1 MRTYSMPFLIALLY
15 NCEIDKNVIQKQLVV
30 DGVVFWVENLWQG
43 RLNRGTMQAR
53 HTVAEET
60 P

>member
-1 MRTYSMPFLIALLY
+1 MPFLIALLY